1 MHDEDEE
8 VARLAREGLIDAVE
22 QQIAQGTPAE
32 APRTLERLLNEGY
45 PREEAVR
52 LMAAAL
58 AAEAFEVLDQ
68 QREFD
73 ERNYERLLQRLPRPP
88 GE

>member
-1 MHDEDEE
+1 MHDDEE

-22 QQIAQGTPAE
+22 QQVAQGRPPE
-32 APRTLERLLNEGY
+32 APRTLQRLRDQGY

-58 AAEAFEVLDQ
+58 AAEAFEVLNQ
-68 QREFD
+68 QREYD
-73 ERNYERLLQRLPRPP
+73 EESYVRLLKRLPQAP